1 MNENTKNYRTK
12 TRYTPRKNVSVPGC
26 WPIAIDIGYSSVK
39 AFSPNCI
46 SSFPSFARQK
56 DGVDLALRKPKPSD
70 ILYRAAGVVW
80 NVGELANNSLEL
92 NDVNDSINTLYARQ
106 RYENPMFLVLTRV
119 GLAMAMR
126 DNDIACRQAED
137 RIVVQ
142 SGLPAAYKKA
152 DTKDLL
158 SIIAGHHNFEVKFGE
173 ADWQTYDFK
182 IETSSVSIIQQPLGA
197 FFSTCI
203 DNGAGMTS
211 LGNKI
216 RKSEAVLL
224 DGGFGTWDGCRI
236 SGRTNRISGIETYP
250 DKAMKEIFRRTLEEI
265 EKTYGTEIA
274 VHAIQP
280 YLATGTVPVLDRK
293 IRQRSHISFEEILSR
308 QTANVCKEA
317 LEKMELAYN
326 SFLDI
331 DYIITAGGT
340 SAACYDQIVNRY
352 RHMEGL
358 QIIKSNQNHNLPE
371 IYDVVRGYYLFMVS
385 NLRNMKK

>member
-1 MNENTKNYRTK
+1 
-12 TRYTPRKNVSVPGC
+12 
-26 WPIAIDIGYSSVK
+26 
-39 AFSPNCI
+39 
-46 SSFPSFARQK
+46 
-56 DGVDLALRKPKPSD
+56 
-70 ILYRAAGVVW
+70 
-80 NVGELANNSLEL
+80 
-92 NDVNDSINTLYARQ
+92 
-106 RYENPMFLVLTRV
+106 
-119 GLAMAMR
+119 
-126 DNDIACRQAED
+126 
-137 RIVVQ
+137 
-142 SGLPAAYKKA
+142 
-152 DTKDLL
+152 
-158 SIIAGHHNFEVKFGE
+158 
-173 ADWQTYDFK
+173 
-182 IETSSVSIIQQPLGA
+182 
-197 FFSTCI
+197 
-203 DNGAGMTS
+203 
-211 LGNKI
+211 
-216 RKSEAVLL
+216 
-224 DGGFGTWDGCRI
+224 
-236 SGRTNRISGIETYP
+236 
-250 DKAMKEIFRRTLEEI
+250 MKEIFRRTLEEI

-293 IRQRSHISFEEILSR
+293 NRQRSHISFEEILSR